1 MAYGT
6 HQVSD
11 TLDAF
16 LRSQNLTVAEFGE
29 ENVYRAIDEML
40 AAHNAIVAELRSE
53 LTMDTTER
61 LAAGGAVATVVMQDA
76 DEYTTPDAQ
85 KVTAGALMG
94 FPLNLVE
101 AAVQW
106 TRKYLQRARLS
117 DINATA
123 TAIMTADV
131 RRVSRDI
138 RRSFFTAANYTITD
152 KLIDRMSLP
161 VKRLQNADS
170 FPIPPDPW
178 GNTFNAATHTHYLGT
193 ASFVAGDLTTLINTV
208 VEHNV
213 NANIRLYI
221 NAAQEAAIRAFTGFV
236 GYVDAR
242 VVQANT
248 ATYANRAGGLDMTS
262 TQDRAIGVF
271 GSAEIWVKPWVPA
284 TFVVAHDTTVRPLW
298 FRHREGGGDLQ
309 VVFEDEAYPLRAKGW
324 EREFG
329 VAVHDRLAMAVLD
342 TANASYTSPTIT

>member
-1 MAYGT
+1 MYGT

-11 TLDAF
+11 TLEAY
-16 LRSQNLTVAEFGE
+16 LRSQNINVMDFGE
-29 ENVYRAIDEML
+29 ENAYRAIEEMRV
-40 AAHNAIVAELRSE
+40 AHNAIVAELRMDLAE
-53 LTMDTTER
+53 DTTER
-61 LAAGGAVATVVMQDA
+61 LEVAGAVSTVEMQDA

-85 KVTAGALMG
+85 KVTAGATLG
-94 FPLNLVE
+94 YPLNLVE
-101 AAVQW
+101 AGAQW

-123 TAIMTADV
+123 TAIMTADL

-138 RRSFFTAANYTITD
+138 RRAFMLATNYTATD

-161 VKRLQNADS
+161 VKRLANADS

-178 GNTFNAATHTHYLGT
+178 GNTFNAATHTHYLARVST
-193 ASFVAGDLTTLINTV
+193 FAASDLTALIDTI
-208 VEHNV
+208 VEHDSEANV
-213 NANIRLYI
+213 RVEI
-221 NAAQEAAIRAFTGFV
+221 NAAQEAAVRAFTGFV

-248 ATYANRAGGLDMTS
+248 ATYAMRSGGLDMTS

-271 GSAEIWVKPWVPA
+271 GAAEIWVKPWVPA
-284 TFVVAHDTTVRPLW
+284 NYLFARDTRKKFLK

-309 VVFEDEAYPLRAKGW
+309 MVFDDEAYPLRAN
-324 EREFG
+324 R
-329 VAVHDRLAMAVLD
+329 
-342 TANASYTSPTIT
+342 